1 MRLQKQEIHTIL
13 QVARNIYGEK
23 VKVYLFGSRLDNTK
37 RGGDIDL
44 LIRTDEE
51 KKGVLARIRMI
62 AQLKFLLGDQK
73 IDIIGDHEDSIVAQE
88 ALRKGVLLVWQDA
101 MGAKIFRYILEYL
114 DEVTSLPMRDILNRL
129 EKYKFLPDANE
140 WIYIR
145 ELRNEIAHDY
155 PLMEND
161 VVHIL
166 NELFTKV
173 NTMYGIYD
181 KLKAAYF

>member
-1 MRLQKQEIHTIL
+1 MRLQKQEIHNIL

-88 ALRKGVLLVWQDA
+88 ALRKGVLLV
-101 MGAKIFRYILEYL
+101 
-114 DEVTSLPMRDILNRL
+114 
-129 EKYKFLPDANE
+129 
-140 WIYIR
+140 
-145 ELRNEIAHDY
+145 
-155 PLMEND
+155 
-161 VVHIL
+161 
-166 NELFTKV
+166 
-173 NTMYGIYD
+173 
-181 KLKAAYF
+181 

>member
-23 VKVYLFGSRLDNTK
+23 VKVYLFGSRLDNIK

-62 AQLKFLLGDQK
+62 AQLKYLLGDQK

-88 ALRKGVLLVWQDA
+88 ALRKGVLLV
-101 MGAKIFRYILEYL
+101 
-114 DEVTSLPMRDILNRL
+114 
-129 EKYKFLPDANE
+129 
-140 WIYIR
+140 
-145 ELRNEIAHDY
+145 
-155 PLMEND
+155 
-161 VVHIL
+161 
-166 NELFTKV
+166 
-173 NTMYGIYD
+173 
-181 KLKAAYF
+181 

>member
-1 MRLQKQEIHTIL
+1 MRLQKQEIQTIL

-44 LIRTDEE
+44 LIRTDEA

-88 ALRKGVLLVWQDA
+88 ALRKGVLLV
-101 MGAKIFRYILEYL
+101 
-114 DEVTSLPMRDILNRL
+114 
-129 EKYKFLPDANE
+129 
-140 WIYIR
+140 
-145 ELRNEIAHDY
+145 
-155 PLMEND
+155 
-161 VVHIL
+161 
-166 NELFTKV
+166 
-173 NTMYGIYD
+173 
-181 KLKAAYF
+181 

>member
-1 MRLQKQEIHTIL
+1 MRLQKQEIQTIL

-73 IDIIGDHEDSIVAQE
+73 IDIIGDHEESIVTQE
-88 ALRKGVLLVWQDA
+88 ALQKGILLV
-101 MGAKIFRYILEYL
+101 
-114 DEVTSLPMRDILNRL
+114 
-129 EKYKFLPDANE
+129 
-140 WIYIR
+140 
-145 ELRNEIAHDY
+145 
-155 PLMEND
+155 
-161 VVHIL
+161 
-166 NELFTKV
+166 
-173 NTMYGIYD
+173 
-181 KLKAAYF
+181 

>member
-62 AQLKFLLGDQK
+62 SQLKYLLGDQK

-88 ALRKGVLLVWQDA
+88 ALRKGVLLV
-101 MGAKIFRYILEYL
+101 
-114 DEVTSLPMRDILNRL
+114 
-129 EKYKFLPDANE
+129 
-140 WIYIR
+140 
-145 ELRNEIAHDY
+145 
-155 PLMEND
+155 
-161 VVHIL
+161 
-166 NELFTKV
+166 
-173 NTMYGIYD
+173 
-181 KLKAAYF
+181 

>member
-62 AQLKFLLGDQK
+62 AQLKYLL
-73 IDIIGDHEDSIVAQE
+73 GDHEDSIVAQE
-88 ALRKGVLLVWQDA
+88 ALRKGVLLV
-101 MGAKIFRYILEYL
+101 
-114 DEVTSLPMRDILNRL
+114 
-129 EKYKFLPDANE
+129 
-140 WIYIR
+140 
-145 ELRNEIAHDY
+145 
-155 PLMEND
+155 
-161 VVHIL
+161 
-166 NELFTKV
+166 
-173 NTMYGIYD
+173 
-181 KLKAAYF
+181 

>member
-13 QVARNIYGEK
+13 HVARNIYGEK

-62 AQLKFLLGDQK
+62 AQLKYLLGDQK

-88 ALRKGVLLVWQDA
+88 ALRKGVLLV
-101 MGAKIFRYILEYL
+101 
-114 DEVTSLPMRDILNRL
+114 
-129 EKYKFLPDANE
+129 
-140 WIYIR
+140 
-145 ELRNEIAHDY
+145 
-155 PLMEND
+155 
-161 VVHIL
+161 
-166 NELFTKV
+166 
-173 NTMYGIYD
+173 
-181 KLKAAYF
+181 